1 MLGGGGACVCECVCV
16 CVRACV
22 LTLTM
27 LCMHPEEMTVI
38 LLFLCRVSA
47 T

>member
-1 MLGGGGACVCECVCV
+1 MWGGGEGVLVSVCKCVCV
-16 CVRACV
+16 HV

-27 LCMHPEEMTVI
+27 LCMHPEVMTGI
-38 LLFLCRVSA
+38 LLFLRRVSA